1 MKTQAFK
8 SIAFVFVVHLLAV
21 CTMFFEDDGLWF
33 ILHIILC
40 LVTIPAYFMVKA
52 DPPQRWLYT
61 LTSIATHVVLTL
73 LVYFVF
79 SGILSAFLPTAW
91 PAGLIHCTEIFLAAA
106 FAIVF
111 LIDLVVNVKS

>member
-1 MKTQAFK
+1 MAKQIFK
-8 SIAFVFVVHLLAV
+8 SISFVFVVHLLAV
-21 CTMFFEDDGLWF
+21 FTMFSEEYVLWF
-33 ILHIILC
+33 VFMFVLC
-40 LVTIPAYFMVKA
+40 LVTIPTYFAIKA

-79 SGILSAFLPTAW
+79 SGILSAFLPTNW

>member
-1 MKTQAFK
+1 MTKQIFK
-8 SIAFVFVVHLLAV
+8 SILFVFVVHLLAV
-21 CTMFFEDDGLWF
+21 FVMFAEDDGLWF
-33 ILHIILC
+33 VFMIALC
-40 LVTIPAYFMVKA
+40 LITIPAYFAIKA

-79 SGILSAFLPTAW
+79 SGILSAFLPTDW
-91 PAGLIHCTEIFLAAA
+91 PAGLIHFTETFLSAA
-106 FAIVF
+106 FCIVF